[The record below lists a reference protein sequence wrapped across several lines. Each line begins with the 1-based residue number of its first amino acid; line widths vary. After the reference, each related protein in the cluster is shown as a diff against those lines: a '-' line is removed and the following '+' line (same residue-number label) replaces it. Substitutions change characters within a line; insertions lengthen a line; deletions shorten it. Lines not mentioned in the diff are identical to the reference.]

1 MNSPSRWNQFG
12 TKELKRQEPKGGETA
27 ACRLLTIIAGT
38 RASAFGWL
46 RMRKFQL
53 TRPSSSRWQK
63 PGSGLRSRQKVAN
76 PRNQTKVWP
85 KLLRVFS
92 SKN

>member
-1 MNSPSRWNQFG
+1 
-12 TKELKRQEPKGGETA
+12 LIA
-27 ACRLLTIIAGT
+27 AIFVDYHLFQRLYGIPDPDPIEVDRLLAQFRLLDKT
-38 RASAFGWL
+38 RLAHGEFNTVDLSTG
-46 RMRKFQL
+46 
-53 TRPSSSRWQK
+53 RWQK